1 MGIEKL
7 EKEIKIIDE
16 ALKHSINWLEKSG
29 IQNSQNK
36 KNQLSGSVNAWYDPQ
51 KKKYSFVYS
60 EINGY
65 FMTMMVFLYK
75 RTGEKKYL
83 DRGLEAAKWL
93 ISNAQE
99 KNGGFRCLFL
109 IDKNSS
115 HAHKKDQIYS
125 FDNGVIINGL
135 VSLYKETKKSFLIK
149 SAEKCG
155 NWIINYCIDNN
166 SLVKPVYEIEQN
178 KFFESDKE
186 WSTTSGS
193 YHTKISIGLA
203 NLYSIVK
210 KNKYLEAAKK
220 ICNSS
225 IKFQKKNGRFLSF
238 PFKGGTNAH
247 PHCYSAEGL
256 WVLGAYLKNKKYLNS
271 SEKATKWIMSKQNS
285 SGRIPRL
292 FLINTSIYHERIDAI
307 AQTIRLIFL
316 STFNKDKKK
325 LLVSEDKLK
334 KLLKIMLKYQNLNTN
349 NPKIKGSFSWGKKSD
364 GVILKHSNSWVTFFA
379 IQALFFYKDYLEN
392 KKVKFDEFTFV

>member
-1 MGIEKL
+1 L
-7 EKEIKIIDE
+7 EKELKNIDQ
-16 ALKHSINWLEKSG
+16 ALKQSIYWLEKSG
-29 IQNSQNK
+29 IQNSLNK
-36 KNQLSGSVNAWYDPQ
+36 KNLLSGSVNAWYDPQ

-83 DRGLEAAKWL
+83 DKGLEAAKWL

-109 IDKNSS
+109 IDKNSN

-155 NWIINYCIDNN
+155 NWIINFCIDSNN
-166 SLVKPVYEIEQN
+166 LVKPVYEIEQN

-203 NLYSIVK
+203 NLYSIIK
-210 KNKYLEAAKK
+210 KKKYLEASKL

-225 IKFQKKNGRFLSF
+225 LKFQQRNGRFLSF

-256 WVLGAYLKNKKYLNS
+256 WVIGTFLKNKKYLKS
-271 SEKATKWIMSKQNS
+271 SELATRWIVSKQNS
-285 SGRIPRL
+285 IGKIPRL

-316 STFNKDKKK
+316 STFNKNQKQVKINNEK
-325 LLVSEDKLK
+325 LN
-334 KLLKIMLKYQNLNTN
+334 KLLKIMLKYQNSNSK
-349 NPKIKGSFSWGKKSD
+349 NPKIKGSFSWGKKSN
-364 GVILKHSNSWVTFFA
+364 GAELKHPNSWVTFFA
-379 IQALFFYKDYLEN
+379 IQSLFFYKDYLEN
-392 KKVKFDEFTFV
+392 KKIKFDEFNLV

>member
-1 MGIEKL
+1 MGAKKL
-7 EKEIKIIDE
+7 DKQVKTIDQ

-238 PFKGGTNAH
+238 PFKGGTIAH

>member
-1 MGIEKL
+1 L
-7 EKEIKIIDE
+7 EKELKNIDQ
-16 ALKHSINWLEKSG
+16 ALKQSIYWLEKSG
-29 IQNSQNK
+29 IQNSLNK
-36 KNQLSGSVNAWYDPQ
+36 KNLLSGSVNAWYDPQ

-83 DRGLEAAKWL
+83 DKGLEAAKWL

-109 IDKNSS
+109 IDKNSN

-155 NWIINYCIDNN
+155 NWIINFCIDSNN
-166 SLVKPVYEIEQN
+166 LVKPVYEIEQN

-203 NLYSIVK
+203 NLYSIIK
-210 KNKYLEAAKK
+210 KKKYLEASKL

-225 IKFQKKNGRFLSF
+225 LKFQQRNGRFLSF

-256 WVLGAYLKNKKYLNS
+256 WVIGTFLKNKKYLKS
-271 SEKATKWIMSKQNS
+271 SELATRWIVSKQNS
-285 SGRIPRL
+285 IGKIPRL

-316 STFNKDKKK
+316 STFNKNEKQVKINK
-325 LLVSEDKLK
+325 DKLN
-334 KLLKIMLKYQNLNTN
+334 KLLKIMLKYQNSNSK
-349 NPKIKGSFSWGKKSD
+349 NPKIKGSFSWGKKSN
-364 GVILKHSNSWVTFFA
+364 GAELKHPNSWVTFFA
-379 IQALFFYKDYLEN
+379 IQSLFFYKDYLEN
-392 KKVKFDEFTFV
+392 KKIKFDEFNLV

>member
-7 EKEIKIIDE
+7 EKEIKTIDE

-36 KNQLSGSVNAWYDPQ
+36 KNQLSGSVNAWYDPK

-210 KNKYLEAAKK
+210 KKKYLDASKK

-225 IKFQKKNGRFLSF
+225 IKFQKKSGRFLSF

-256 WVLGAYLKNKKYLNS
+256 WVLGAYLNNKKYLNS
-271 SEKATKWIMSKQNS
+271 SERATKWIMSKQNS
-285 SGRIPRL
+285 SGKIPRL
-292 FLINTSIYHERIDAI
+292 FLINTSIYYERIDAI

-316 STFNKDKKK
+316 STLNKDKKK

-334 KLLKIMLKYQNLNTN
+334 KLLKIMLEYQNLKTN

>member
-1 MGIEKL
+1 M
-7 EKEIKIIDE
+7 
-16 ALKHSINWLEKSG
+16 
-29 IQNSQNK
+29 
-36 KNQLSGSVNAWYDPQ
+36 
-51 KKKYSFVYS
+51 
-60 EINGY
+60 
-65 FMTMMVFLYK
+65 
-75 RTGEKKYL
+75 
-83 DRGLEAAKWL
+83 
-93 ISNAQE
+93 
-99 KNGGFRCLFL
+99 
-109 IDKNSS
+109 
-115 HAHKKDQIYS
+115 
-125 FDNGVIINGL
+125 
-135 VSLYKETKKSFLIK
+135 
-149 SAEKCG
+149 
-155 NWIINYCIDNN
+155 
-166 SLVKPVYEIEQN
+166 
-178 KFFESDKE
+178 
-186 WSTTSGS
+186 
-193 YHTKISIGLA
+193 
-203 NLYSIVK
+203 
-210 KNKYLEAAKK
+210 EAAKK

>member
-1 MGIEKL
+1 MGPRKL
-7 EKEIKIIDE
+7 EKELIIINQ
-16 ALKHSINWLEKSG
+16 ALSHSIKWLEKSG

-36 KNQLSGSVNAWYDPQ
+36 KDLLSGSVNAWYDPL

-83 DRGLEAAKWL
+83 TRGLEAARWL
-93 ISNAQE
+93 ITNAQE

-135 VSLYKETKKSFLIK
+135 VCLYKETKKKFLIK

-155 NWIINYCIDNN
+155 NWIINFCIDNN
-166 SLVKPVYEIEQN
+166 NLVKPVYEIEQN

-193 YHTKISIGLA
+193 YHTKIAIGLA

-210 KNKYLEAAKK
+210 KKKFLEASKK

-225 IKFQKKNGRFLSF
+225 LKFQKKNGRFLSF

-256 WVLGAYLKNKKYLNS
+256 WVLGTFLKNKKYLDS
-271 SEKATKWIMSKQNS
+271 SEKATRWIMSQQNS
-285 SGRIPRL
+285 AGKIPRL
-292 FLINTSIYHERIDAI
+292 FLINSSIYHERIDAI
-307 AQTIRLIFL
+307 AQTIRLIFM
-316 STFNKDKKK
+316 STFDKENKK
-325 LLVSEDKLK
+325 LIVNEKKLH
-334 KLLKIMLKYQNLNTN
+334 KLLKIMINYQSIKTN
-349 NPKIKGSFSWGKKSD
+349 NSKIKGSFSWGKKSD
-364 GVILKHSNSWVTFFA
+364 GSILKHANSWVTFFA
-379 IQALFFYKDYLEN
+379 IQSLFFYKDYIEN
-392 KKVKFDEFTFV
+392 KKIKFDEFTFV

>member
-1 MGIEKL
+1 MGIKKL
-7 EKEIKIIDE
+7 EKE
-16 ALKHSINWLEKSG
+16 LKLLERSLKNSILWLDKSG
-29 IQNSQNK
+29 IQNNSKK
-36 KNQLSGSVNAWYDPQ
+36 KNLLSGSINAWYDPS

-65 FMTMMVFLYK
+65 FMTMMVFLYR

-83 DRGLEAAKWL
+83 NKGLEAAKWL

-135 VSLYKETKKSFLIK
+135 VSLYKETKKSYLIK
-149 SAEKCG
+149 AAEKCA
-155 NWIINYCIDNN
+155 NWIINFCIDNN
-166 SLVKPVYEIEQN
+166 NLVKPVYEIEQN

-193 YHTKISIGLA
+193 YHSKIAIGLA
-203 NLYSIVK
+203 NLYSIIK
-210 KNKYLEAAKK
+210 KRKYLDAAKK

-225 IKFQKKNGRFLSF
+225 IKFQKNNGRFLSF

-256 WVLGAYLKNKKYLNS
+256 WVVGMFLKNKKYLNS
-271 SEKATKWIMSKQNS
+271 FEKATKWILSKQNS
-285 SGRIPRL
+285 SGKVPRL
-292 FLINTSIYHERIDAI
+292 FLITHSIYHERIDAI

-316 STFNKDKKK
+316 SQFIKKGKIKIKNKKIN
-325 LLVSEDKLK
+325 
-334 KLLKIMLKYQNLNTN
+334 KLLKIMLKYQNLKTSDL
-349 NPKIKGSFSWGKKSD
+349 KIKGSFTWGKKSN
-364 GVILKHSNSWVTFFA
+364 GTILKHPNSWVTFFA
-379 IQALFFYKDYLEN
+379 IQSLFFFKDYIEN
-392 KKVKFDEFTFV
+392 KKIKFDEFNLV

>member
-1 MGIEKL
+1 MGAKKL
-7 EKEIKIIDE
+7 DKQVKTIDQ

-29 IQNSQNK
+29 IQNSQKK
-36 KNQLSGSVNAWYDPQ
+36 KNRLSGSVNAWYDPK

-83 DRGLEAAKWL
+83 DKGLEAAKWL

-99 KNGGFRCLFL
+99 KDGGFRCLFL

-135 VSLYKETKKSFLIK
+135 VSLYKETKKPYLIK

-155 NWIINYCIDNN
+155 NWIINFCIDNN
-166 SLVKPVYEIEQN
+166 NLVKPVYEIEQN

-203 NLYSIVK
+203 NLYSIIK
-210 KNKYLEAAKK
+210 KKK
-220 ICNSS
+220 I
-225 IKFQKKNGRFLSF
+225 FRSF
-238 PFKGGTNAH
+238 K
-247 PHCYSAEGL
+247 E
-256 WVLGAYLKNKKYLNS
+256 
-271 SEKATKWIMSKQNS
+271 
-285 SGRIPRL
+285 
-292 FLINTSIYHERIDAI
+292 
-307 AQTIRLIFL
+307 
-316 STFNKDKKK
+316 
-325 LLVSEDKLK
+325 
-334 KLLKIMLKYQNLNTN
+334 NL
-349 NPKIKGSFSWGKKSD
+349 
-364 GVILKHSNSWVTFFA
+364 
-379 IQALFFYKDYLEN
+379 
-392 KKVKFDEFTFV
+392 